1 MEKIYVTKYA
11 LTSGLKEIEAEID
24 PCYREG
30 GKTVEYA
37 RDLGGYNSYVLG
49 KEAFRSFEEAKR
61 EAEEIRRRK
70 IESLKKQIAKLE
82 KIKF

>member
-11 LTSGLKEIEAEID
+11 LTGGLKEIEAKII
-24 PCYREG
+24 PCDREG
-30 GKTVEYA
+30 GKTIEYA
-37 RDLGGYNSYVLG
+37 REPGGYNSYVLG
-49 KEAFRSFEEAKR
+49 EEAFHSFEEAKR

-70 IESLKKQIAKLE
+70 IESLKKQIARLE